1 MTPHSLYLIISLPSL
16 RNGFKVTHIIVS
28 PHNVLNSPLISLS
41 IFETLYSILLSSVI
55 SASAWDEVRNINV
68 QVSPDINQPENCSSY
83 LLNLETLISNS
94 LHLADD
100 VTVTR

>member
-1 MTPHSLYLIISLPSL
+1 M
-16 RNGFKVTHIIVS
+16 THIILS
-28 PHNVLNSPLISLS
+28 PHNVLPSPLISLS
-41 IFETLYSILLSSVI
+41 FFETLYSILLSSVI
-55 SASAWDEVRNINV
+55 SASASAWAWDGVRNINV